1 MSISRRFP
9 SFLDSGLVCFDPL
22 YLSNSRA
29 MKTAINTL
37 LGVALL
43 ASSSLAHTAIRPP
56 SPDKALT
63 PGSSEAPP
71 GCKLLAS
78 DKGWPTDD
86 VWKKAFPG
94 VFKKLKGTEGP
105 DWMVQAKS
113 VEDVQKAVNFARDN
127 NVRLTII
134 STGHDFHGR

>member
-1 MSISRRFP
+1 MKA
-9 SFLDSGLVCFDPL
+9 SF
-22 YLSNSRA
+22 NA
-29 MKTAINTL
+29 L

-43 ASSSLAHTAIRPP
+43 AGPSMAHTAIKPP
-56 SPDKALT
+56 SPDRALT
-63 PGSSEAPP
+63 PNSSNAPP

-78 DKGWPTDD
+78 DKQWPADD

-94 VFKKLKGTEGP
+94 VFKKLKGTEAP

-113 VEDVQKAVNFARDN
+113 VEDVQKAVNFAREH

-134 STGHDFHGR
+134 STGHDFGGRLVASHSPSQI